1 MAVSARKVALDIL
14 LRCEKEGGYANL
26 ALDAALSRAELSAVD
41 RGLVTELVFGV
52 IERKITIDHYISSLS
67 SAKLSDVEPSVLMLL
82 RMAIYQLAFLDRIP
96 AYAAVNESV
105 SLCPKRAKGYVNAIL
120 RSYMRLESPIA
131 LPEDPIERLSV
142 EYSYPVAL
150 CELFVSEFGTE
161 RAKSLFAAMNE
172 NPKPALRINTL
183 KTDRESVIAALEG
196 EGLRAE
202 KSEVAPNG
210 LSVSGGAVATLA
222 GLKSGE
228 FFVQDEAS
236 QICCEA
242 LGAKAGDFVIDVCS
256 APGSKS
262 FGAAI
267 NMENR
272 GRILSFDLHKNKL
285 SLIERGAK
293 RLGIDI
299 IEARAADGRVGIEEL
314 FSKADKVICDVPC
327 SGYGVIA
334 KKPEIRYKD
343 PKETERL
350 PEIQYDILK
359 SCSRYVKEGGVLV
372 YSTCTVLNRENGANI
387 ERFLKEHP
395 DFYAEDYEVCGKKYG
410 AITTFMPD
418 TDKTDGFFVA
428 RLRRKTKDE

>member
-1 MAVSARKVALDIL
+1 MAVSAREVALDIL
-14 LRCEKEGGYANL
+14 LRCEKDGGYANL
-26 ALDAALSRAELSAVD
+26 ALDAALSRTELSSAD

-52 IERKITIDHYISSLS
+52 IERKITLDHYITKLS
-67 SAKLSDVEPSVLMLL
+67 SAKLCDVEPRVLMLI
-82 RMAIYQLAFLDRIP
+82 RMALYQLAFLDRIP

-120 RSYMRLESPIA
+120 RSFMRLDAPIA
-131 LPEDPIERLSV
+131 LPDDPVERLSV
-142 EYSYPVAL
+142 EYSYPTAL
-150 CELFVSEFGTE
+150 CELFSSEFGYE
-161 RAKSLFAAMNE
+161 RARSLFAAMNE
-172 NPKPALRINTL
+172 NPKPTLRVNTL
-183 KTDRESVIAALEG
+183 KTDREAVISALEK
-196 EGLRAE
+196 EGIKAE
-202 KSEVAPNG
+202 KSLVAPNG
-210 LSVSGGAVATLA
+210 LTMSGGAVATLS
-222 GLKSGE
+222 GLREGE

-242 LGAKAGDFVIDVCS
+242 LGAVAGDFVIDVCA

-267 NMENR
+267 NMENK
-272 GRILSFDLHKNKL
+272 GRVLSCDLHKNKL
-285 SLIERGAK
+285 SLIEKGAK
-293 RLGIDI
+293 KLGIDI

-314 FSKADKVICDVPC
+314 FGKADKVICDVPC

-350 PEIQYDILK
+350 PEIQYDILE

-372 YSTCTVLNRENGANI
+372 YSTCTVLHRENGANI
-387 ERFLKEHP
+387 ERFLNAHK

-428 RLRRKTKDE
+428 RLRKNGK

>member
-1 MAVSARKVALDIL
+1 MAVSAREVALDIL
-14 LRCEKEGGYANL
+14 LRCEKDGGYANL
-26 ALDAALSRAELSAVD
+26 ALDAALSRSELSAVD

-52 IERKITIDHYISSLS
+52 IERKITLDHYISKLS
-67 SAKLSDVEPSVLMLL
+67 SAKLGEVEPRVLMLL

-105 SLCPKRAKGYVNAIL
+105 SLCPKRAKGYVNAVL
-120 RSYMRLESPIA
+120 RSFMRLDAPIA
-131 LPEDPIERLSV
+131 LPDEPIERLSV
-142 EYSYPVAL
+142 EYSYPTSL
-150 CELFVSEFGTE
+150 CELFCSEFGLE
-161 RAKSLFAAMNE
+161 RAGALFSAMNE
-172 NPKPALRINTL
+172 NPKPSFRVNTL
-183 KTDRESVIAALEG
+183 KTDSETLIAALEK
-196 EGLRAE
+196 EGVKAQ
-202 KSEVAPNG
+202 KSSLAPNG
-210 LSVSGGAVATLA
+210 LVTSGGAVVSLS
-222 GLKSGE
+222 GLKNGE

-242 LGAKAGDFVIDVCS
+242 LGAKAGDFVIDVCA

-267 NMENR
+267 NMKNI
-272 GRILSFDLHKNKL
+272 GRVLSCDLHKNKL

-299 IEARAADGRVGIEEL
+299 IETRAADGRVGIEEL

-350 PEIQYDILK
+350 PEIQYDILE
-359 SCSRYVKEGGVLV
+359 SCSRYVKAGGVLV
-372 YSTCTVLNRENGANI
+372 YSTCTVLGRENGDNI
-387 ERFLKEHP
+387 EKFLNAHS
-395 DFYAEDYEVCGKKYG
+395 DFYAEDYEVCGKKYS

-428 RLRRKTKDE
+428 RLRRKTENE